1 MMDFTQK
8 LKQFL
13 HDPIDKPFDIKTH
26 EQRAKEYAEILGVKG
41 LKEAKYS
48 DRIASTMERSLLPK
62 NVIQEFNEIK
72 HPFSEEKKEIE
83 INGIDRSEVFNSVKN
98 ALEEVANELKY
109 WDDEKK
115 FLYLWRNLLTVIEE
129 KSEGKPFRK
138 YWSVVPADTRIPDH
152 SIWEHLKITSSINA
166 FENLQNNSILLF
178 TIGPVQSFISQAR
191 KAQDLFMGSFL
202 LSYLTFTA
210 ISKIVKVYGP
220 TAVIYPDLYSQP
232 LMDWYLEHIEKIN
245 VKRKNNDFFS
255 YSTIPNRFVTII
267 PETNQNK
274 IKEFANEL
282 EKATRTEWE
291 HIVNKVLEVFKINI
305 GKDLVCQQL
314 TNFPQIYWVLV
325 PWKKEAEDIRIDNL
339 VDFIETGE
347 IERWRKFWQFAEKNG
362 EYSPNIGFLYQLIYT
377 SLEKSMGARK
387 NLRDFVQ
394 SEEQK
399 KKCSI
404 CGEKEAIIQSEIG
417 NLKIGRFI
425 SEGEKLCV
433 TCFTKRGAE
442 KYFYEKFGEPFK
454 DFSFPSTAEVAL
466 SYFKE
471 KAIREAKE
479 EFKNYIEKFK
489 HLMQDKFP
497 EVQPLPRLKE
507 SFKDIENLEGEWFF
521 KENLTQKQFEKQ
533 LGLKNVKQEEI
544 DELKDKLKKLTEKIG
559 PPNPYYAII
568 MLDADNMGK
577 WLSGELLP
585 EIEHSYNSNSWQKI
599 SEDFKKEL
607 ENLQSKKIL
616 TPAIHA
622 SISTALRN
630 YSIEFVQKIVEEEHY
645 GKLIYAG
652 GDDMLAFV
660 NLKDLFELM
669 RKLRAAFSG
678 NIKFEN
684 GKIKVDW
691 ENNTGFVEKDDR
703 LILTM
708 GENASASC
716 GVVITHYKMPL
727 KLVLDKV
734 REMEQKAKKV
744 PYKDSFAIALIKHS
758 GQIREFT
765 CKWRFDSDNEKTDTK
780 DTEKIDTIEK
790 MKEIGEFF
798 VGKDG
803 ITLSKT
809 FIQKIY
815 NEFVRL
821 KDKEERFIATEA
833 IFDTE
838 LKRLLKRSLEGGKD
852 EERKEKA
859 ETLAKTLLSLFW
871 HSGIGGNLS
880 KFANLLETISFVS
893 KVEE

>member
-1 MMDFTQK
+1 MNWGEK

-13 HDPIDKPFDIKTH
+13 HDPVDKCFDIPNH
-26 EQRAKEYAEILGVKG
+26 IQRAGKYAEIIGISNV
-41 LKEAKYS
+41 EAKGP
-48 DRIASTMERSLLPK
+48 DQIASCMERSLLPK
-62 NVIQEFNEIK
+62 DVIQEFNEIK
-72 HPFSEEKKEIE
+72 HPFSEKKKEIE

-98 ALEEVANELKY
+98 ALEEVANENEFKY
-109 WDDEKK
+109 CGDEKK

-232 LMDWYLEHIEKIN
+232 LMDWYLQNEAKIN
-245 VKRKNNDFFS
+245 VKKSFEMLVC
-255 YSTIPNRFVTII
+255 YPTIPNRFVAII
-267 PETNQNK
+267 HETDQSK
-274 IKEFANEL
+274 IIKFAGEL
-282 EKATRTEWE
+282 EKATRIEWKT
-291 HIVNKVLEVFKINI
+291 IVEDVLKGFEIKIEGDFA
-305 GKDLVCQQL
+305 GKQL
-314 TNFPQIYWVLV
+314 NDFPEIYWVAV
-325 PWKKEAEDIRIDNL
+325 PWKKDANDIKIDDL
-339 VDFIETGE
+339 IDFIEESE
-347 IERWRKFWQFAEKNG
+347 IKRWEKLWQFAENNG
-362 EYSPNIGFLYQLIYT
+362 EHPPNIGFLYQLLYT
-377 SLEKSMGARK
+377 ALEKSMGARK
-387 NLRDFVQ
+387 NLRDFKLT
-394 SEEQK
+394 EEYG
-399 KKCSI
+399 KKCHL
-404 CGEKEAIIQSEIG
+404 CGEREGKIKAGIG
-417 NLKIGRFI
+417 KLMIGKFI
-425 SEGEKLCV
+425 NDTEGLCV
-433 TCFTKRGAE
+433 VCFTKRALE
-442 KYFYEKFGEPFK
+442 KYLGKKFGNIFQ
-454 DFSFPSTAEVAL
+454 DFSFPSTAEVAITD
-466 SYFKE
+466 FKE
-471 KAIREAKE
+471 DALDKAKE
-479 EFKNYIEKFK
+479 EFKEYIMKFKNLVDVEKFK
-489 HLMQDKFP
+489 ELI
-497 EVQPLPRLKE
+497 VNPLPKIRGK
-507 SFKDIENLEGEWFF
+507 FKDVENLEGEWFF
-521 KENLTQKQFEKQ
+521 EENLTQKQFEKQ

-544 DELKDKLKKLTEKIG
+544 DKLKENLKKLTEKIG

-599 SEDFKKEL
+599 PDDFKEEL
-607 ENLQSKKIL
+607 KNLQSKKIL

-630 YSIEFVQKIVEEEHY
+630 YSIEFVQKIIEEEHY
-645 GKLIYAG
+645 GKLVYAG

-734 REMEQKAKKV
+734 REMEKKAKDV
-744 PYKDSFAIALIKHS
+744 SGKDAFAVALIKRS
-758 GQIREFT
+758 GQLREFV
-765 CKWRFDSDNEKTDTK
+765 CKWRFYSDGK
-780 DTEKIDTIEK
+780 KIDKIKK

-798 VGKDG
+798 TGKDG
-803 ITLSKT
+803 IKLSKT

-821 KDKEERFIATEA
+821 KDKKERFIATEA
-833 IFDTE
+833 IFETE
-838 LKRLLKRSLEGGKD
+838 LKRLLKRSLEGGEK
-852 EERKEKA
+852 EKRKEKA

-871 HSGIGGNLS
+871 HSGIGSNLI